1 MCVSHVLCCVGVVC
15 LILHNTAAI
24 MESLRERLT
33 AAEPQVALVSSWK
46 QSILYLE
53 ILTKLKS
60 LPLSSLSLSLSLT
73 HPLCLQRALFV
84 MEALLHSDIPDTLSL
99 LTQCLPDLA
108 QLADTAAHPP
118 TRSKATKVPT
128 PPEYI
133 HMQKYYTKR

>member
-1 MCVSHVLCCVGVVC
+1 MCVRVCVCVCVCVCHGISCTVLCRCGV
-15 LILHNTAAI
+15 LDIAAI

-60 LPLSSLSLSLSLT
+60 LPLSLSLT

-118 TRSKATKVPT
+118 TRSKATKVLRV
-128 PPEYI
+128 I
-133 HMQKYYTKR
+133 S

>member
-1 MCVSHVLCCVGVVC
+1 MSERERERERG
-15 LILHNTAAI
+15 
-24 MESLRERLT
+24 ERERLT

-133 HMQKYYTKR
+133 HMHINKNIEAGIPV